1 MRKICN
7 TNTIYMMSISKK
19 DKDLI
24 LELATLLF
32 QNKIS
37 QEQSEV
43 LQVLSEKNDDNRKY
57 FRSIQDSWIAT
68 ALYPDSKADTDTIE
82 TWNNISGKLDWFSE
96 QKVQNTKKSKIFLRL
111 IRIAAMW
118 LFLVFI
124 GATGSWFI
132 LNKPIEKS
140 TSDILE
146 ITTPLGSRSMV
157 RLPDG
162 SKVWLNAGS
171 KIRYS
176 QNAFRKNREVYMEG
190 EAYFDISKR
199 HGDQFIVKTSDIN
212 IKVYGTRFNVRSY
225 PEENEIQTTLVE
237 GSIAIE
243 QKTGPKSEKQ
253 LLLEPNQTAI
263 FYKKIENKP
272 VENAEM
278 PEKVKVDRPLPLKNH
293 VIINPE
299 PEPIIKTSWK
309 DENWVIEAKRL
320 GDLAVDL
327 ERRYNVNITFKDE
340 SMKDFKYSGTLAN
353 ETFDQV
359 MKIVQLSAPVQFEY
373 TINRNDV
380 VLKYA
385 KHK

>member
-1 MRKICN
+1 
-7 TNTIYMMSISKK
+7 MSISKK

-32 QNKIS
+32 QEKIS

-43 LQVLSEKNDDNRKY
+43 LQALSEKNDDNRNY

-68 ALYPDSKADTDTIE
+68 ALYPAGEADVDTKA
-82 TWNNISGKLDWFSE
+82 TWNNISSKLFRESQ
-96 QKVQNTKKSKIFLRL
+96 QKVQETAPKSNVFLKL

-124 GATGSWFI
+124 GAAGSWFI

-140 TSDILE
+140 NSEILE
-146 ITTPLGSRSMV
+146 ITTPLGSRSIV

-176 QNAFRKNREVYMEG
+176 QNTFSNNREVYMEG
-190 EAYFDISKR
+190 EAFFDILKR

-243 QKTGPKSEKQ
+243 HKSGPESEKQ
-253 LLLEPNQTAI
+253 LLLVPNQTAI

-272 VENAEM
+272 AEEVERA
-278 PEKVKVDRPLPLKNH
+278 EKVKVDRPIPLKNH

-309 DENWVIEAKRL
+309 DENWVIEAKSL

-327 ERRYNVNITFKDE
+327 ERRFNVNITFKDE

-359 MKIVQLSAPVQFEY
+359 MKIIQLSAPVQFEY
-373 TINRNDV
+373 TIKRNDV